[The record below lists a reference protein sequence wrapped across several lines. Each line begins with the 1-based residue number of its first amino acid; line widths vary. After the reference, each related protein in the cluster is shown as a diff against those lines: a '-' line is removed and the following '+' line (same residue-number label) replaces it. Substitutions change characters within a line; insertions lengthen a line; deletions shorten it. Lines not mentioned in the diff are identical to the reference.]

1 MARVK
6 VEEVIDHL
14 SIEMRKALKQA
25 VENTI
30 PDAEFD
36 ERELFRNF
44 RRSVRR
50 KCNTWENVPDRYVD
64 AD

>member
-1 MARVK
+1 MARVNIDEI
-6 VEEVIDHL
+6 VDHL
-14 SIEMRKALKQA
+14 STEMRKALKQA

-44 RRSVRR
+44 RRSVAR
-50 KCNTWENVPDRYVD
+50 KCATWENVPDHYVD
-64 AD
+64 SD

>member
-6 VEEVIDHL
+6 IEEVIDHL
-14 SIEMRKALKQA
+14 SSEMRKALRQA

-36 ERELFRNF
+36 EREFFRNF
-44 RRSVRR
+44 RRSVGR
-50 KCNTWENVPDRYVD
+50 KCNTWENVPDQYVN

>member
-6 VEEVIDHL
+6 IEEIVDSL
-14 SIEMRKALKQA
+14 SVEMRKALRQA

-50 KCNTWENVPDRYVD
+50 KCSTWEHVPDQYVD